1 MKYIKAEKQMQ
12 MLDGN
17 RFDELIAYAEQH
29 NLSRKVVIKLLTKI
43 KQQQTNQVATSIH

>member
-1 MKYIKAEKQMQ
+1 MKYVKAEKQKQ

-29 NLSRKVVIKLLTKI
+29 NLSREVVLQLLKRL
-43 KQQQTNQVATSIH
+43 KQQTNQVTTSIH